1 MFKKPDLILLH
12 APAIYDFRKR
22 PNLLGPISD
31 VVPSTPIFE
40 MYPVGFSSIAE
51 HLTRNGVGVQIINLA
66 FRMLDDPKF
75 NVEKKIAGLKSIA
88 FGIDL
93 HWLVHAQG
101 SLEIAKLCKKY
112 HPEIPV
118 IFGGYSS
125 TYFHE
130 ELIQYPQ
137 VDYVLKGDSTEEPLL
152 RLMRAIKDKSDV
164 SNISNLTW
172 LDEAGAV
179 RSNPI
184 EYLPATLNS
193 FTNNYKN
200 LFKMAV
206 KYFDA
211 KSMTAIHDWWRY
223 PITAVMTCRG
233 CRYNCIICGGSKY
246 SGKFYCDR
254 SQPSYRD
261 AERIVDDVK
270 QISRFTNGPIFII
283 GDINQPGPEYA
294 DLVLKGLKKLNL
306 KNEMVF
312 EFFEPASEAFFDQI
326 ADSVPNFN
334 IEFSPESH
342 DPVVRKKSGK
352 HFSNEAIENNIQWAL
367 DRGCKKY
374 DIFFMIGLPLQ
385 TPQSVRE
392 TVEYCD
398 HLLTRFGKRVAPF
411 ISPLA
416 PFLDPGS
423 IAFENP
429 EKFGYKLFYKTLDE
443 FSKAL
448 LNPSWKYILSYET
461 EWLTRDQIVA
471 SSYEAGKRLS
481 EIKFNHGLITQ
492 ETLNNIVARIE
503 LAKNLMQ
510 SIDEVYAGQDDD
522 SVLEKLR
529 ELELKMERDSISTI
543 NEEDEIKWPILRTKL
558 KILNIIKAILFE

>member
-12 APAIYDFRKR
+12 APAIYDFRQR

-40 MYPVGFSSIAE
+40 MYPVGFSSLAE
-51 HLTRNGVGVQIINLA
+51 HLERNGIGVRIINLA
-66 FRMLDDPKF
+66 YRMLDNPKF
-75 NVEKKIAGLKSIA
+75 DVEKKIAGLKPAA

-101 SLEIAKLCKKY
+101 SLEIAKICKKY
-112 HPEIPV
+112 HPDIPV

-125 TYFHE
+125 TYFHDQ
-130 ELIQYPQ
+130 LIQYPQ
-137 VDYVLKGDSTEEPLL
+137 VDFVLKGDSTEKPLL
-152 RLMRAIKDKSDV
+152 QLLRAIKDNSDV
-164 SNISNLTW
+164 SFIPNLTW
-172 LDEAGAV
+172 LDEQGTV
-179 RSNPI
+179 QSNPI
-184 EYLPATLNS
+184 EYLPAALNN

-206 KYFDA
+206 KYFDP

-246 SGKFYCDR
+246 SMKHYCNR
-254 SQPSYRD
+254 NQPSYRD

-283 GDINQPGPEYA
+283 GDLNQPGPDYA
-294 DLVLKGLKKLNL
+294 DKVLSGLKQLNL

-312 EFFEPASEAFFDQI
+312 EFFEPASEEFFNQL
-326 ADSVPNFN
+326 AGSVPNFN

-352 HFSNEAIENNIQWAL
+352 HFSNEAIENNIQWGL
-367 DRGCKKY
+367 ERGCKKF
-374 DIFFMIGLPLQ
+374 DIFFMIGLPFQ
-385 TPQSVRE
+385 TPQSVRD

-398 HLLTRFGKRVAPF
+398 YLLTRFSTRVAPF

-429 EKFGYKLFYKTLDE
+429 DKFGYKLFYTTLED
-443 FSKAL
+443 FRQAL
-448 LNPSWKYILSYET
+448 LKPSWKYFLSYET

-481 EIKFNHGLITQ
+481 EIKFKHGLISQ
-492 ETLNNIVARIE
+492 QTLNNIVMKIE
-503 LAKNLMQ
+503 LAKKLVH
-510 SIDEVYAGQDDD
+510 SIDEVYADSDDE
-522 SVLEKLR
+522 SVLSKLR
-529 ELELKMERDSISTI
+529 DLELKMERDSISTI
-543 NEEDEIKWPILRTKL
+543 NEEEEIKWPILRNKL
-558 KILNIIKAILFE
+558 KILNIIRAILFE